1 MPNRSRLP
9 LIAFRAFEAVARLGG
24 VRRAADELRVT
35 EGAVSQQLRALEAAL
50 GVPLVWRNANRR
62 LTLTEQGAGL
72 LSNLT
77 AAFDLMEHGVRE
89 VEAARSS
96 RRLRVRVLPTL
107 AIRWLIPR
115 LGGFY
120 QRHGDVDIE
129 VSTAAERETV
139 LGPEDDFVARQGRG
153 GWPGVRAEP
162 LFQDAFLP
170 VCAPAA
176 AKALRAPKALA
187 KATRLHSMLRPDA
200 WRIWLEAKGMTEAVE
215 PEVGLRF
222 ANAALA
228 YQASIEGL
236 GVAMAQHAYVEADL
250 RDGRLVAPWPDT
262 VGTTEGY
269 YLLCAEEKAEL
280 PKHKAFL
287 AWIRDCVGGTAG
299 IRPRQG

>member
-9 LIAFRAFEAVARLGG
+9 LIALRAFESVARLGG
-24 VRRAADELRVT
+24 VRRAAEELRVT
-35 EGAVSQQLRALEAAL
+35 EGAVSQQLRALEQAL
-50 GVPLVWRNANRR
+50 GVPLLLRNANRR

-72 LSNLT
+72 LHNLT

-120 QRHGDVDIE
+120 QRYGEIDIE
-129 VSTAAERETV
+129 VSTAAERESV
-139 LGPEDDFVARQGRG
+139 LGPEDDFVAWHGRG
-153 GWPGVRAEP
+153 GWPGVRAVL
-162 LFQDAFLP
+162 LFQDALLP

-176 AKALRAPKALA
+176 AAALTPAGLA
-187 KATRLHSMLRPDA
+187 AATRLHSMLRPDA
-200 WRIWLEAKGMTEAVE
+200 WRIWLEAKGMSAAVAPEA
-215 PEVGLRF
+215 GLRF

-228 YQASIEGL
+228 YQAAIEGL
-236 GVAMAQHAYVEADL
+236 GVAMAQHAYVAGDL
-250 RDGRLVAPWPDT
+250 REGRLVAPWAEPVET
-262 VGTTEGY
+262 AEGY

-287 AWIRDCVGGTAG
+287 AWIRDCVDATTGVRSGQA
-299 IRPRQG
+299 